1 MYTQFYG
8 LKEKPFKLVPD
19 PRFLYL
25 SDSHK
30 SAISHLRY
38 GLDERNGFVVITG
51 EVGSGKTLLL
61 RVLMRDLPRTTQ
73 VARVINT
80 NFNAKELLEH
90 ILNEFGVET
99 EDYTKPK
106 MISLLS
112 QFLLKAFSEERE
124 ILLVID
130 EAQNLSIDA
139 LEELRM
145 VSNLETSSDKL
156 IQIVMVGQP
165 QLRSKLNLADLE
177 QLRQRVTVQYHL
189 PALGKLETFG
199 YVRHRLTVARGE
211 PVELFS
217 EAALE
222 KIYDFSGGIPR
233 LINVVSD
240 AGLRLGFVEEKIIVD
255 EYVMDEVIRELQEI
269 EEPVEGKVTIRH
281 ETSAPLDQNIVELNK
296 KFQNLYDQMQKI
308 YVHKGEESQ
317 LVYERLMNVEKEML
331 AKESLFNLQE
341 RERMIFEKEREIHNK
356 LSEVSNRLDEVNALK
371 ENLEDKKLDVQEKV
385 KEIDYHLTILRE
397 QRGLPQGKSETA
409 ANIKASER
417 KFKKKLMQLEGVQNK
432 LQTREEELIFKM
444 EALKNFILEL
454 ENKKVLL
461 DTLGQDKS
469 LEERLVDLENQQ
481 KSVRRNEEELLS
493 KIASLEKSIQSNQG
507 RQAITASSHE
517 AVQNRT
523 LSGQDEILLD
533 LINRVDILKSDIN
546 SLELQKEVFHS
557 IGKEEKDYQLRK
569 HEVEESQS
577 SIKNKEGKLLD
588 KINGLKDLFKVVED
602 KTDSVDA
609 LTDTFVKKERI
620 LESKLD
626 ELKNLILRVE
636 DKESAVKKMG
646 SGFVQTKGEGQGLD
660 FEKDGVVEEPV
671 PGRRFNQLVRKILK
685 NS

>member
-1 MYTQFYG
+1 MFTQFYG

-189 PALGKLETFG
+189 PALSKSETFG
-199 YVRHRLTVARGE
+199 YVRHRLAVARGE

-269 EEPVEGKVTIRH
+269 EEPVEGKVTMRH
-281 ETSAPLDQNIVELNK
+281 ETSTPLDQNIVELNK
-296 KFQNLYDQMQKI
+296 KFQSLYDQMQKI

-356 LSEVSNRLDEVNALK
+356 LSEVSNRLDEVNVLK
-371 ENLEDKKLDVQEKV
+371 ENLEDKKLDVQDKV

-409 ANIKASER
+409 ANIEASER

-507 RQAITASSHE
+507 RPASAASSRE
-517 AVQNRT
+517 AVENRA

-533 LINRVDILKSDIN
+533 LISRVDILKSDIN

-569 HEVEESQS
+569 HEIDEGHS

-588 KINGLKDLFKVVED
+588 KINGLKGLFKVVED

-636 DKESAVKKMG
+636 DKELAVKKMG
-646 SGFVQTKGEGQGLD
+646 GDFVQTKGEGQGLD
-660 FEKDGVVEEPV
+660 FEKDVIVEKTL

-685 NS
+685 KS